1 MEEKKERLRKAY
13 EYLRSKGIVH
23 TQNDVADRVGSNRVN
38 ISNAFRGQP
47 RYLTDRFLKRF
58 NKAFGDIFNIVWLM
72 IGEGEMLTE
81 AAANKSLE
89 SNAAPVNLPEKP
101 EELYFET
108 KNGMK
113 YYEISPGRYKLV
125 VPLVPYDAYARFANE
140 CDLQIDREDW
150 EEAEFEV
157 DQIGLGNYMAFQV
170 RGDSMDDGSKHG
182 ISQGETLLVR
192 ELNRVHWQ
200 SGIRYKKFPFWVV
213 VFDNS
218 ILIKE
223 ITNHDIETGNVTFH
237 SLNPSPEYRDFTLNL
252 DDIQRLFNVIK
263 IKPLEREF

>member
-1 MEEKKERLRKAY
+1 MEEKRERLLKAY
-13 EYLRSKGIVH
+13 EYLRSKGVVH
-23 TQNDVADRVGSNRVN
+23 TQNDVAERVGSNRVN

-47 RYLTDRFLKRF
+47 KYLTERFLKRF
-58 NKAFGDIFNIVWLM
+58 NRAFDEIFNNTWL
-72 IGEGEMLTE
+72 IDGEGEMLKAGIERNVET
-81 AAANKSLE
+81 NVSD
-89 SNAAPVNLPEKP
+89 VNLPEKS

-113 YYEISPGRYKLV
+113 YYETAPGKYKLV
-125 VPLVPYDAYARFANE
+125 VPLVPFDAYARFANE
-140 CDLQIDREDW
+140 CDLQLDRDEW

-182 ISQGETLLVR
+182 ISQGEILLVR
-192 ELNRVHWQ
+192 ELNRIHWQ

-223 ITNHDIETGNVTFH
+223 ITGHDIETGNVTFH